1 MYIYNLIN
9 TFIDM
14 NSPLELDI
22 VVIDTVSAFYIW
34 KCIKFIELY

>member
-1 MYIYNLIN
+1 MFLYNLIN

-22 VVIDTVSAFYIW
+22 VVIEAESAFV
-34 KCIKFIELY
+34 